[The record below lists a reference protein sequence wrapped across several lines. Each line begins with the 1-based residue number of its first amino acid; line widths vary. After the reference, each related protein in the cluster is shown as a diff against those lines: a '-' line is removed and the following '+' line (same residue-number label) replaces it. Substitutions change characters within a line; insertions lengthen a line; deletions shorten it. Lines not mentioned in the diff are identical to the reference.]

1 MDIGRFPGQSVTE
14 RSEYL
19 LNRMIE
25 EVKDYAIVLLDREGN
40 VIHWNKGGELI
51 KGYTEQDVL
60 GKHFRMFYPEEDR
73 NSKLPEQQLERAA
86 NHGKAVYEGWRL
98 RKDKTPFW
106 GSIVLTALHDDN
118 GNVIAFSKVT
128 RDLTERKNAEDIL
141 RAKNSEL
148 ENLNQELASFAYVAS
163 HDLQEPLRKIQT
175 FLSRIEEME
184 KDKLSERSADFF
196 KRIQSASARMQTL
209 IEDLLSYSRT
219 TTDKRQPERV
229 DLNELLWSV
238 TKEMTDSIAEKK
250 ATIQINSLPVI
261 SGIPFQLNQLFTNL
275 FSNALKFSKNNVPP
289 LIVVSAETIMA
300 KEANAH
306 GLIPGK
312 NYEHVIVKDNG
323 IGFESVYN
331 KKVFEIFQRLHGR
344 AEYSGTGIGLAI
356 CKKIVDNHEGVIYAE
371 GEKDIGAT
379 FHIFLPALSTR

>member
-1 MDIGRFPGQSVTE
+1 
-14 RSEYL
+14 
-19 LNRMIE
+19 MIE
-25 EVKDYAIVLLDREGN
+25 EFQDYAIVLLDREGN

-51 KGYTEQDVL
+51 KGYTEKDVL

-106 GSIVLTALHDDN
+106 GSIVLTALHDEK

-128 RDLTERKNAEDIL
+128 RDLTERKNAEDVL
-141 RAKNSEL
+141 RAKNTEL
-148 ENLNQELASFAYVAS
+148 EALNQELASFAYVAS

-209 IEDLLSYSRT
+209 IEDLLSYSRA
-219 TTDKRQPERV
+219 TTDKRQAERV
-229 DLNELLWSV
+229 DLSELVWSV
-238 TKEMTDSIAEKK
+238 TKEMAESISEKK
-250 ATIQINSLPVI
+250 ATIQVNALPVVN
-261 SGIPFQLNQLFTNL
+261 GIPFQLNQLFTNL
-275 FSNALKFSKNNVPP
+275 FSNALKFSKKDVPP
-289 LIVVSAETIMA
+289 VIVVSATPVSSKDGGSI
-300 KEANAH
+300 
-306 GLIPGK
+306 GLIAGK
-312 NYEHVIVKDNG
+312 SYEHITVKDNG

-356 CKKIVDNHEGVIYAE
+356 CKKIVDNHNGVILAE
-371 GEKDIGAT
+371 GEKDVGAT
-379 FHIFLPALSTR
+379 FHIYLPSLSQDQ